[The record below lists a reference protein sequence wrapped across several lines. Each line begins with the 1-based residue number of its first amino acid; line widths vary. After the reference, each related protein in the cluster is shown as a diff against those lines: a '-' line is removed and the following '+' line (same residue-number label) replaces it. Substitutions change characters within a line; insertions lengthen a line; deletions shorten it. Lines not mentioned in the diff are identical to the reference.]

1 MALTTVKNS
10 GLTGSIDLTSKVTGS
25 LPVANGGTGLAAG
38 TTDQYLKFTGTT
50 TLASAA
56 VASDLVLIQSQTT
69 TSASS
74 LSFTTSFDGTYD
86 THMFVVN
93 NLDPSNDGTQFYF
106 RVLTGSGGST
116 ELTSDYVYS
125 VTGLGA
131 NGSSYANES
140 TSASQVTLMQDVDNY
155 ATYKSGLTLWLGK
168 PDETALKRFWWLG
181 GGERDGAGSNV
192 CWQGSGC
199 CANSSDAITGVKF
212 YPAAGTFTTVT
223 INHYGLKG
231 S

>member
-1 MALTTVKNS
+1 MAFATIDVTK
-10 GLTGSIDLTSKVTGS
+10 GITGSVPTANLPTIPVTK
-25 LPVANGGTGLAAG
+25 GGTGLTSG
-38 TTDQYLKFTGTT
+38 TSGQFLKFTGSTT
-50 TLASAA
+50 VGSA
-56 VASDLVLIQSQTT
+56 VVSSDVVLIQSQSS

-116 ELTSDYVYS
+116 ELSSDYVYS

-131 NGSSYANES
+131 NGTKYDNES
-140 TSASQVTLMQDVDNY
+140 TSASQTTLMQDVDNY

-168 PDETALKRFWWLG
+168 PNETALKRFWWVG
-181 GGERDGAGSNV
+181 GGERDGAGNNV

-199 CANSSDAITGVKF
+199 CAASSDAITGVKF
-212 YPAAGTFTTVT
+212 YVAAGTFSTVT

>member
-1 MALTTVKNS
+1 MALTKLNARSATALDATI
-10 GLTGSIDLTSKVTGS
+10 LTGNLPAISGAS
-25 LPVANGGTGLAAG
+25 LTGL
-38 TTDQYLKFTGTT
+38 
-50 TLASAA
+50 SA
-56 VASDLVLIQSQTT
+56 DFKLIHSQSP

-93 NLDPSNDGTQFYF
+93 NLDPSDDGQAFNG

-116 ELTSDYVYS
+116 EQTGGYVYS
-125 VTGLGA
+125 CTGLGA
-131 NGSSYANES
+131 NGTTYTNES
-140 TSASQVTLMQDVDNY
+140 TSTSKFILMGTVDNY

-168 PDETALKRFWWLG
+168 PDETSLKRLWWLG
-181 GGERDGAGSNV
+181 GGERNGAGANV

-199 CANSSDAITGVKF
+199 MADSSNAITGMKF
-212 YPAAGTFTTVT
+212 YFDSGTMASAT